1 VSVGTITIFAR
12 MGVRPENVERLKA
25 LAAEACKAAADEPG
39 TLIYDWHYS
48 EEHGTLVVL
57 ETYADSSAHLSH
69 MQADGHGE
77 LMGSLMAL
85 IDSLEFFVLGE
96 PTAEH
101 AEALAAVPGAQFYSE
116 LAAK

>member
-1 VSVGTITIFAR
+1 
-12 MGVRPENVERLKA
+12 
-25 LAAEACKAAADEPG
+25 
-39 TLIYDWHYS
+39 
-48 EEHGTLVVL
+48 
-57 ETYADSSAHLSH
+57 

-101 AEALAAVPGAQFYSE
+101 AALASVPGAQFYSE
-116 LAAK
+116 LASK